1 MFTVTRIMFMATLAA
16 TMICMPIAGQQPLRD
31 VPGDCL
37 VCVQINN
44 LDESVNKLEQFLAGL
59 GPEGLAAE
67 AKAELGELLANP
79 RLEGV
84 RTDGTFFILLSPPK
98 GKPEDSGTWYNSLR
112 VLIPT
117 KDFKA
122 MTSNMDL
129 DPADPN
135 GLRGLS
141 GTDIGLIEA
150 GRYALLGPKGQALVD
165 MARSIRSGPDKP
177 LASRLDSQQLAM
189 AASPGIW
196 IFLDVQGLAKV
207 LGPGIADRIKQIGS
221 QISEQ
226 MGPNGTQL
234 EPIFAMYGGMAEF
247 FLGQIEQITLAV
259 KADPQALTLTKYI
272 RSIPGSQLAQAF
284 DRTGPRKPWRFLG
297 YCEDGA
303 VFAGISRLSPARS
316 ADLQTRLLQI
326 ISGSWPDKPKED
338 QINRMIAA
346 SQLMQKVVG
355 EQMAFSLSTRPGARP
370 GFCVK
375 QIWELKDKQAFTK
388 AQDQAL
394 DLLYGPGGILSNLPG
409 VQQINLE
416 VEKLPDLSYDN
427 TQIQGQ
433 RFRFRFKDPNS
444 SDAMIFAQIYGNGL
458 EMRTAI
464 VDQLQL
470 SVLGADAQQVLQQ
483 MIDQAGSGGPSRM
496 PSEIKAAMDI
506 APGAKDADVLLTFSI
521 PRLMGMGINMV
532 MPMMPQQAF
541 QGASSIVLTISAD
554 KGNLTG
560 QLVLPKSH
568 LMEIANLV
576 KGIQQAGPAMLVRPQ
591 GI

>member
-16 TMICMPIAGQQPLRD
+16 TIVCMPIAGQQPLRD

-59 GPEGLAAE
+59 GPEGLVAE

-98 GKPEDSGTWYNSLR
+98 GKPEDSRTWYNSIR

-141 GTDIGLIEA
+141 GTGIGLVEA

-165 MARSIRSGPDKP
+165 VARSIRSGPDKP

-234 EPIFAMYGGMAEF
+234 GPIFAMYAGMAEF
-247 FLGQIEQITLAV
+247 FLGQVEQITLAV
-259 KADPQALTLTKYI
+259 KADPQMLSLTKYV

-303 VFAGISRLSPARS
+303 VFAGISRLPLARF

-326 ISGSWPDKPKED
+326 LSGSWPDTPKED
-338 QINRMIAA
+338 QINRMLAA
-346 SQLMQKVVG
+346 SQVMQKAVG
-355 EQMAFSLSTRPGARP
+355 EQMAFSLSTRPGVRP

-388 AQDQAL
+388 AQDHAL
-394 DLLYGPGGILSNLPG
+394 DLFGPGGMLSNLPG
-409 VQQINLE
+409 VHQTSLE
-416 VEKLPDLSYDN
+416 VEKLPDLSYNN

-433 RFRFRFKDPNS
+433 RFRFRFKDPNLPE
-444 SDAMIFAQIYGNGL
+444 ATAIAQIYGNGL
-458 EMRTAI
+458 EMRTAA
-464 VDQLQL
+464 VDQVQL
-470 SVLGADAQQVLQQ
+470 TVFGADAQQVLQQ
-483 MIDQAGSGGPSRM
+483 MIDQASSGGPSRM

-506 APGAKDADVLLTFSI
+506 APGAKDADVLVTFSI

-541 QGASSIVLTISAD
+541 QGTSSIVLTISAD

-576 KGIQQAGPAMLVRPQ
+576 KGIQQGGPAILVKPQ